1 MILVSFYADR
11 SWHFHLTFMWKVK
24 LKHNRKLI
32 LDCNLHNKWNA
43 FDTRKWFCFMLSLFA
58 MTNNST
64 NLKIASFQCC
74 IPCLSTFKYFV
85 IKLRILNLHSY
96 TIVDILAQNKLWYMS
111 IYIKLFSH
119 FLHFWSLIHNVSDAN
134 ALLQN
139 IT

>member
-1 MILVSFYADR
+1 MNLVKRILVSFYADR

-24 LKHNRKLI
+24 LNHNRKLI

-74 IPCLSTFKYFV
+74 LPCLSTFKYFV
-85 IKLRILNLHSY
+85 IKLRILNLHHIQY
-96 TIVDILAQNKLWYMS
+96 AGKINYDIWAS
-111 IYIKLFSH
+111 ISNY
-119 FLHFWSLIHNVSDAN
+119 FLTVLTFDH
-134 ALLQN
+134 
-139 IT
+139 